1 MSRFDRLVPRIDVSH
16 SILLTISRRLTI
28 IVLGDETTLTED
40 TKRVSMSLGV
50 GLSLGL
56 FCSVEL
62 FTVLVCVLIRLFYC
76 VGVCVGGGVATSSL
90 FVSLLSNSF
99 WSLFPTERVN
109 LLTRDIWWRCRVG
122 RGARSVFHFSHHG
135 LFPIVVRV

>member
-56 FCSVEL
+56 SV
-62 FTVLVCVLIRLFYC
+62 VLSC
-76 VGVCVGGGVATSSL
+76 
-90 FVSLLSNSF
+90 SLLF
-99 WSLFPTERVN
+99 L
-109 LLTRDIWWRCRVG
+109 
-122 RGARSVFHFSHHG
+122 SVC
-135 LFPIVVRV
+135 

>member
-62 FTVLVCVLIRLFYC
+62 FTVLVCVLIGLFLLC
-76 VGVCVGGGVATSSL
+76 WCECRWWSRDLQSVCFTFIKQLLVA
-90 FVSLLSNSF
+90 LSN
-99 WSLFPTERVN
+99 RA
-109 LLTRDIWWRCRVG
+109 C
-122 RGARSVFHFSHHG
+122 
-135 LFPIVVRV
+135 